1 MIQSIT
7 KKNTLYYQASLVAI
21 MLVLS
26 SVIFYFWGLGFLDGS
41 KSKDLHKVNYT
52 LENVLKK
59 KPVLAIQKLV
69 LDENNKIA
77 LSDLDNLEKELK
89 EINDTVSDSDFSQ
102 INDEL
107 QQIKSNVASLVSFT
121 KTDKVIEIFN
131 NRVKNFLSYVE
142 KNNWKTLTRSTN
154 RVLSMSSGYVN
165 KNNLESFT
173 KKVESEVSLMK
184 KATLDSILAD
194 SEKNEIIKKLD
205 GFSIELNMLIQ
216 YQDKKKEFIGMIK
229 GYSKTLSAWTSKIS
243 PEISVQKLKLEQMGK
258 YFIMSLFGILA
269 VCTTLFVG
277 GFFYNRKQEVINS
290 EKFEA
295 FIKDYVS
302 ENLIKGKMLE
312 LSSFSESFNDYSL
325 DTQNY
330 IDKRMSF
337 GQIFQQAL
345 PFSSMLLDSNL
356 KLEWANN
363 EFCTEWNI
371 DKDNLK
377 TSNISWDF
385 LIKFTNLND
394 NDPII
399 EAVRNNIAGIY
410 QVKLQLNGSGEDKP
424 FEMYVSPVQCQN
436 ETKVMTFFYPLE
448 SLEETINDQAK
459 SIIDPVNR
467 LLQSVSS
474 NNSNLSEIEAFKSEF
489 KRANISNLF
498 VSFKNYFKEND
509 KQKERLFDEIE
520 ILNSKMNEYEDIL
533 LNLETE
539 NNSIK
544 ANLEKFQSGL
554 KTFKVNIVE
563 LFENLEVQSVEFKK
577 SKNLIASGL
586 IKFQKISDGYSNI
599 VDLSNLSIASIVKMG
614 EFKNKL
620 KFLRSNLDESKAR
633 LSHSIGQMVHLKS
646 KIDNTE
652 LKSKYSQVYTKISDE
667 FSNFSVDLKSLE
679 KEIVSIEVLMSK
691 NDMLLGSFQSEVSSI
706 NLDQENF
713 EVNELRHSFNDLG
726 EGFNSESSQGEIIE
740 SLQEMFT
747 GYKDSKSHVGLIE
760 SQLHSRSNYS
770 GFLANNDREQIN
782 P

>member
-1 MIQSIT
+1 
-7 KKNTLYYQASLVAI
+7 
-21 MLVLS
+21 VLA

-52 LENVLKK
+52 LESILKK
-59 KPVLAIQKLV
+59 KPVQAIQKLV

-77 LSDLDNLEKELK
+77 LSGLDNLEKELK
-89 EINDTVSDSDFSQ
+89 EINDTVSDSNFSQ
-102 INDEL
+102 ISDEL

-131 NRVKNFLSYVE
+131 DRVKNFLNYVE
-142 KNNWKTLTRSTN
+142 KNNWRTLTRSTN

-165 KNNLESFT
+165 KNRLETFT
-173 KKVESEVSLMK
+173 KKVENEMSLMK
-184 KATLDSILAD
+184 KATLDSILTQ
-194 SEKNEIIKKLD
+194 SEKKEIIKKLD
-205 GFSIELNMLIQ
+205 GFNTELKMLKK
-216 YQDKKKEFIGMIK
+216 YQAKKKQFIGMIR
-229 GYSKTLSAWTSKIS
+229 GYSKTLNAWIGQIS

-258 YFIMSLFGILA
+258 YFIMSLFGILSI
-269 VCTTLFVG
+269 CTALFAG
-277 GFFYNRKQEVINS
+277 GFFYNKKQRVINS
-290 EKFEA
+290 EKFED
-295 FIKDYVS
+295 FIKEYVS

-325 DTQNY
+325 DTQSY

-363 EFCTEWNI
+363 EFCDDWNI
-371 DKDNLK
+371 DKENLK

-385 LIKFTNLND
+385 LIKFTNLKD

-410 QVKLQLNGSGEDKP
+410 QVQLQLNDSNENKP
-424 FEMYVSPVQCQN
+424 FEMYVSPVKCGN

-467 LLQSVSS
+467 LLRSVSA
-474 NNSNLSEIEAFKSEF
+474 NSTNLSEIGAFESEF
-489 KRANISNLF
+489 KQANISNLF
-498 VSFKNYFKEND
+498 GSFKTYFREND
-509 KQKERLFDEIE
+509 KQKVRLFDEIE
-520 ILNSKMNEYEDIL
+520 VLNSKMNEYEDIL
-533 LNLETE
+533 LSLESENSIIKSNLEQ
-539 NNSIK
+539 
-544 ANLEKFQSGL
+544 FQDGL
-554 KTFKVNIVE
+554 KVFKLNIIQ
-563 LFENLEVQSVEFKK
+563 LFESHEDQSLQFNL
-577 SKNLIASGL
+577 SKDLISQGL
-586 IKFQKISDGYSNI
+586 VKFQKVSDGYSNI
-599 VDLSNLSIASIVKMG
+599 VDLSNLSITSLTKMG

-633 LSHSIGQMVHLKS
+633 LSHSIGQMVHLKNKFES
-646 KIDNTE
+646 TD
-652 LKSKYSQVYTKISDE
+652 LKSKYLQVYNKINDE

-691 NDMLLGSFQSEVSSI
+691 NDMLLGSFQAEISSI

-713 EVNELRHSFNDLG
+713 EVNELRHSFNGLSDD
-726 EGFNSESSQGEIIE
+726 FDNDVIQGDIIE
-740 SLQEMFT
+740 SLQEMFS
-747 GYKDSKSHVGLIE
+747 GYKDSKSHVSKIE
-760 SQLHSRSNYS
+760 SHLHSRTNYS
-770 GFLANNDREQIN
+770 GFLANSDQGQIN